1 MRVVHVVHAPDAQHA
16 RALLLLLLTL
26 LLCVHSSVLQ
36 GKPIVGWS
44 EYIEERNIGVTQVI
58 EWMGELVTGL
68 DP

>member
-16 RALLLLLLTL
+16 RTL
-26 LLCVHSSVLQ
+26 LLCHCVHSSVLQ

>member
-1 MRVVHVVHAPDAQHA
+1 MQRDDMRVVRVVHATDAHHA
-16 RALLLLLLTL
+16 RTLLL
-26 LLCVHSSVLQ
+26 LLCVHPPVLQ

>member
-1 MRVVHVVHAPDAQHA
+1 MHRVRPHVHCTLTPHDDVH
-16 RALLLLLLTL
+16 
-26 LLCVHSSVLQ
+26 CCILQ

-58 EWMGELVTGL
+58 EWMGELVVGL